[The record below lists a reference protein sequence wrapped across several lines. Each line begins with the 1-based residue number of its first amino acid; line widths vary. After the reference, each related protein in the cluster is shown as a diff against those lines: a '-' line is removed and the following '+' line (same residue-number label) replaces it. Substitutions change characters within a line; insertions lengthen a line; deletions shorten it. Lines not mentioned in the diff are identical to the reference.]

1 MTIGKNLFII
11 LTLLFSF
18 LITSMTYAVE
28 TNEEFAS
35 EKSSIKL
42 HKKSGGKS
50 KNMAEDFVVK
60 NKNWKI
66 GSNTRPEE
74 KGGDFIVTIGTSGIP
89 FDNSFANFGDARQ
102 DAFDMALLE
111 SKKQFI
117 KFMGQQISTN
127 IVSERKRG
135 SYAQP
140 PKPGTSEMEELM
152 NEMSSFEEGKKLRTL
167 INLKL
172 DQALKESGY
181 DDPTTPE
188 AVEEAEKIIK
198 TKEFSKS
205 IEAAAEHRIAGF
217 QTYKVFEISDGNKGD
232 ISVIGLWS
240 NKLNLL
246 ADAISTG
253 GDIPAGTP
261 KKALMDQLPSK
272 DTDQDIARWAFSY
285 GARMTTDENGNPSI
299 LSFGHA
305 SPLFDDTDEWTD
317 ACSEAQLQAESFI
330 AIFANEIASYKEI
343 SNKAQN
349 TDIFEDNA
357 SLNNVKTE
365 TKTIK
370 NIYRKLETSGYIDT
384 AGIGYLGSIEIQHPA
399 SEQALECIAAV
410 GWSAQLRTTG
420 ENSKNTNEAAEKIT
434 LDSEQES
441 NDTNEEEESE
451 AKSDE
456 DGTSYSGES
465 DEADDD
471 F

>member
-1 MTIGKNLFII
+1 MTIGKNLLII
-11 LTLLFSF
+11 LSLLFSF
-18 LITSMTYAVE
+18 LITNIAYTVE
-28 TNEEFAS
+28 TNEEFAI
-35 EKSSIKL
+35 EKPSIKL
-42 HKKSGGKS
+42 HKKSGKS
-50 KNMAEDFVVK
+50 KNMAEDFVRI
-60 NKNWKI
+60 NKKWKI
-66 GSNTRPEE
+66 GSNTRSED
-74 KGGDFIVTIGTSGIP
+74 KGGNFFVSIGTSGIA

-102 DAFDMALLE
+102 DAYDIAFLE

-127 IVSERKRG
+127 IVNERKQG

-140 PKPGTSEMEELM
+140 PQPGTSEMEELM

-172 DQALKESGY
+172 DQALKEAGY

-188 AVEEAEKIIK
+188 AAEEAEKIVK

-205 IEAAAEHRIAGF
+205 IEASAEHRIAGF

-246 ADAISTG
+246 ADALSTG
-253 GDIPAGTP
+253 GDIPLGTP
-261 KKALMDQLPSK
+261 KKALMDQLPSQE
-272 DTDQDIARWAFSY
+272 TDQDIARWTFSY

-305 SPLFDDTDEWTD
+305 SPLFDDTDEWVD
-317 ACSEAQLQAESFI
+317 ACSQAQLQAESFI
-330 AIFANEIASYKEI
+330 AIFANEISSYKENL
-343 SNKAQN
+343 NKAQN
-349 TDIFEDNA
+349 TKIFEDNA
-357 SLNNVKTE
+357 SLNNLKSE
-365 TKTIK
+365 TKPIK
-370 NIYRKLETSGYIDT
+370 NYYKKLETSGYIDT
-384 AGIGYLGSIEIQHPA
+384 AGIEYLDSIEIQHPA

-410 GWSAQLRTTG
+410 GWNTQLRTTG
-420 ENSKNTNEAAEKIT
+420 ENFKDTNEAAEKIN
-434 LDSEQES
+434 LDTEQEN
-441 NDTNEEEESE
+441 NDTDEE
-451 AKSDE
+451 AADE